1 MVQGE
6 RRRLWIFRMTH
17 IDNVPFILRNGLWSK
32 LSGEREAGTP
42 DGTPGTGNEREAGKA
57 SQGPS
62 ESEEASAQPVPR
74 HDPAFKAIGNAE
86 IIGRRTQKRVV
97 VVPPGGVLGEYV
109 PFYFSGHSPMLLNIA
124 TGYGVPRIPQ
134 RDIVFLVC
142 DAFEIA
148 AQGIPFCFTDGNAT
162 KSISRFYNSFDD
174 LDKLDWSTIRSTF
187 WTNTDDD
194 YDRVRKKMAEFL
206 VKGHVPASL
215 IRGIIVRDEA
225 AARKLSAMLDGAALP
240 IKTDTNN
247 DYFYQQYD

>member
-1 MVQGE
+1 MQ
-6 RRRLWIFRMTH
+6 RLPIYRMTH

-32 LSGEREAGTP
+32 LSA
-42 DGTPGTGNEREAGKA
+42 
-57 SQGPS
+57 
-62 ESEEASAQPVPR
+62 V
-74 HDPAFKAIGNAE
+74 HDPAFKAIGNAD
-86 IIGRRTQKRVV
+86 IIGRRTNKRVV
-97 VVPPGGVLGEYV
+97 VIPPGGVLGEYV

-162 KSISRFYNSFDD
+162 KSISRFYNSLDD

-206 VKGHVPASL
+206 VKDHVPASL
-215 IRGIIVRDEA
+215 IRGIIVRDETA
-225 AARKLSAMLDGAALP
+225 AQKLSAMLEGAQAALP
-240 IKTDTNN
+240 IKVDTNN